1 MGKFKIFFLFG
12 LFCFILENSYAQTG
26 CIGDITG
33 NLYVTNTGGTTY
45 NLFGT
50 SYANPE
56 SLYCIIPKG
65 GTCSISGFGG
75 TLVTYGLPAG
85 CPLDD
90 SLLFYIIILVLLGSY
105 FIRKNLFCMII

>member
-1 MGKFKIFFLFG
+1 MGKFKILFLFG

-85 CPLDD
+85 CSLDEYILPFAMGL
-90 SLLFYIIILVLLGSY
+90 SALTFYY
-105 FIRKNLFCMII
+105 IRRRKIQGY